1 MPQVCNKRRFLPAK
15 KNNKYTSVKKVFGL
29 FYKDLFLAKRFF
41 IGIGCCAVLFL
52 LEFFFPWLGVIPD
65 LVFWI
70 FVIVVLA
77 DILMLYRVKYGI
89 FAKRH
94 APERLSNSDENE
106 LGIFVENWY
115 PFNVTVGIIDEIPFQ
130 FQKRD
135 VWFNTELN
143 PRQHKM
149 ITYLLR
155 PTKRG
160 EYEFGDI
167 RVYVQSPLG
176 LINRRYNFKQAETL
190 PVYPS
195 FLQMRKY
202 ELMAI
207 SNRLSEIG
215 IKKIRRLG
223 HSLEFEQ
230 VKNYV
235 PGDDFRTINWKATA
249 RQSNLMTNTYTDEKS
264 QHVYC
269 IIDKSRAM
277 KMPFNGLSLLD
288 YAINAS
294 LVLSNVALLKEDKA
308 GLITVGEKLGAV
320 IPADRRRSQIGK
332 ILEVLYKEK
341 TRYLETNMEVVY
353 STVRKVIKQRSLVV
367 FFTNYESMSAMER
380 QLPFLKR
387 IAKFHLLLVVFFENT
402 ELKKLSEEPAADVEG
417 IYIKT
422 IAEKF
427 AYDKKLIVKELA
439 KHNIQSILSA
449 PENLTI
455 NTINR
460 YLEIKA
466 KQKI

>member
-1 MPQVCNKRRFLPAK
+1 M
-15 KNNKYTSVKKVFGL
+15 
-29 FYKDLFLAKRFF
+29 
-41 IGIGCCAVLFL
+41 VLFL
-52 LEFFFPWLGVIPD
+52 FAFFFPWLGVIPE
-65 LVFWI
+65 LVFYT
-70 FVIVVLA
+70 LA
-77 DILMLYRVKYGI
+77 LLFIADLIMLYQTSKGI

-94 APERLSNSDENE
+94 APERLSNSDDND
-106 LGIFVENWY
+106 LGIYIENWY
-115 PFNVTVGIIDEIPFQ
+115 PFNVNIGIIDEIPFQ

-135 VWFNTELN
+135 IWFKTELK
-143 PRQHKM
+143 PRQRKL
-149 ITYLLR
+149 ISYTLR
-155 PTKRG
+155 PTRRG
-160 EYEFGDI
+160 EYEFGYI
-167 RVYVQSPLG
+167 RVYVMSSLG
-176 LINRRYNFKQAETL
+176 LTRRRYNFSQGETL
-190 PVYPS
+190 AVYPS

-207 SNRLSEIG
+207 SNNLSEIG
-215 IKKIRRLG
+215 IKKMRRLG

-235 PGDDFRTINWKATA
+235 QGDDYRTINWKATA
-249 RQSNLMTNTYTDEKS
+249 RQGTLMTNSYTDEKS

-269 IIDKSRAM
+269 VIDKSRAM
-277 KMPFNGLSLLD
+277 KMPFEGLSLLD

-308 GLITVGEKLGAV
+308 GLITVGEKIGAV
-320 IPADRRRSQIGK
+320 IPSDKRPTQINK

-341 TRYLETNMEVVY
+341 TRYLETNMELLY
-353 STVRKVIKQRSLVV
+353 ATIRSVIKQRSLVV
-367 FFTNYESMSAMER
+367 FFTNYESMSALQR

-402 ELKKLSEEPAADVEG
+402 ELKKLNEKPADDVEG

-439 KHNIQSILSA
+439 KYNIQSVLTT
-449 PENLTI
+449 PQNLTI

-460 YLEIKA
+460 YLELKA

>member
-1 MPQVCNKRRFLPAK
+1 
-15 KNNKYTSVKKVFGL
+15 
-29 FYKDLFLAKRFF
+29 
-41 IGIGCCAVLFL
+41 
-52 LEFFFPWLGVIPD
+52 
-65 LVFWI
+65 
-70 FVIVVLA
+70 
-77 DILMLYRVKYGI
+77 MLYRAARGI

-106 LGIFVENWY
+106 LGIYIENRY
-115 PFNVTVGIIDEIPFQ
+115 TFPVSAGIIDEIPFQ
-130 FQKRD
+130 FQKRN
-135 VWFNTELN
+135 VWFKTNLKPGE
-143 PRQHKM
+143 HKL
-149 ITYLLR
+149 IAYTLR
-155 PTKRG
+155 PVKRG
-160 EYEFGDI
+160 EYEFGSI
-167 RVYVQSPLG
+167 RVFVRSPLG
-176 LINRRYNFKQAETL
+176 LVSRRYNFEQAETL

-235 PGDDFRTINWKATA
+235 AGDDYRTINWKATA
-249 RQSNLMTNTYTDEKS
+249 RQGNLMTNSYTDEKS
-264 QHVYC
+264 QQVYC
-269 IIDKSRAM
+269 VIDKSRAM
-277 KMPFNGLSLLD
+277 KMPFDGLSLLD

-308 GLITVGEKLGAV
+308 GLITVSDKIGSV
-320 IPADRRRSQIGK
+320 IAADKKHAQLNR

-341 TRYLETNMEVVY
+341 TRYLETNMEALY
-353 STVRKVIKQRSLVV
+353 NSIRKVIKQRSLVV
-367 FFTNYESMSAMER
+367 FFTNYESMPALQR

-387 IAKFHLLLVVFFENT
+387 ISRFHLLLVVFFENT
-402 ELKKLSEEPAADVEG
+402 ELKQLSEQPANDVED

-427 AYDKKLIVKELA
+427 AYDKKLMVKELA
-439 KHNIQSILSA
+439 KHGIQSILTS
-449 PENLTI
+449 PKNLTI
-455 NTINR
+455 STVNR
-460 YLEIKA
+460 YLELKA

>member
-1 MPQVCNKRRFLPAK
+1 MALG
-15 KNNKYTSVKKVFGL
+15 S
-29 FYKDLFLAKRFF
+29 
-41 IGIGCCAVLFL
+41 CAVIFIFA
-52 LEFFFPWLGVIPD
+52 FFFPWLGIIPELAFYTLLALFFVD
-65 LVFWI
+65 I
-70 FVIVVLA
+70 F
-77 DILMLYRVKYGI
+77 MLYNTARGV

-94 APERLSNSDENE
+94 APERLSNSDDNQ
-106 LGIFVENWY
+106 LGIFIESWY
-115 PFNVTVGIIDEIPFQ
+115 TFNISVGIIDEIPVQ
-130 FQKRD
+130 FQRRD
-135 VWFNTELN
+135 VWFKTTLN
-143 PRQHKM
+143 PRQRK
-149 ITYLLR
+149 IINYTLR

-160 EYEFGDI
+160 EYEFGFVRI
-167 RVYVQSPLG
+167 YVQSPIG
-176 LINRRYNFKQAETL
+176 LINRRFNFNQAETL

-207 SNRLSEIG
+207 SNRLTDIG
-215 IKKIRRLG
+215 VKKIRRLG
-223 HSLEFEQ
+223 HSMEFEQ

-235 PGDDFRTINWKATA
+235 QGDDYRTINWKATA
-249 RQSNLMTNTYTDEKS
+249 RQGNLMVNNYTDEKS

-269 IIDKSRAM
+269 IIEKSRAM
-277 KMPFNGLSLLD
+277 KMPFDGLSLLD

-294 LVLSNVALLKEDKA
+294 LVLLNVALLKEDKA
-308 GLITVGEKLGAV
+308 GLITVGEKLGSI
-320 IPADRRRSQIGK
+320 IPADRRPTQINK

-341 TRYLETNMEVVY
+341 TRYLEVNMEALY
-353 STVRKVIKQRSLVV
+353 STVRSVIKQRSLVI
-367 FFTNYESMSAMER
+367 FFTNYESMPALER

-402 ELKKLSEEPAADVEG
+402 ELKKVSEKPATDVEG

-439 KHNIQSILSA
+439 KHNIQSILST
-449 PENLTI
+449 PQNLTI

-466 KQKI
+466 KQGI

>member
-1 MPQVCNKRRFLPAK
+1 M
-15 KNNKYTSVKKVFGL
+15 GL
-29 FYKDLFLAKRFF
+29 GA
-41 IGIGCCAVLFL
+41 CVVLFML
-52 LEFFFPWLGVIPD
+52 AFFFPWLGILPE
-65 LVFWI
+65 LAFWTLTFLTFI
-70 FVIVVLA
+70 DGL
-77 DILMLYRVKYGI
+77 LLYRTSKGL

-106 LGIFVENWY
+106 LGIYIENWY
-115 PFNVTVGIIDEIPFQ
+115 PFNINVGIIDEIPFQ

-135 VWFNTELN
+135 VWFKTALK
-143 PRQHKM
+143 PRQHKL
-149 ITYLLR
+149 ISYLLR

-167 RVYVQSPLG
+167 RVFVKSPIG
-176 LINRRYNFKQAETL
+176 LIRRRYNFKQAETL

-207 SNRLSEIG
+207 SNHLTDIG

-235 PGDDFRTINWKATA
+235 QGDDYRTINWKATA
-249 RQSNLMTNTYTDEKS
+249 RQGSLMTNAYTDEKS

-269 IIDKSRAM
+269 IIEKSRAM
-277 KMPFNGLSLLD
+277 KMPFDGLSLLD

-308 GLITVGEKLGAV
+308 GLITVAEKMGAV
-320 IPADRRRSQIGK
+320 IPADRRPAHLNK

-341 TRYLETNMEVVY
+341 TRYLETNMELLY
-353 STVRKVIKQRSLVV
+353 TTVRTVIKQRSLVV
-367 FFTNYESMSAMER
+367 FFTNYESMSALQR

-402 ELKKLSEEPAADVEG
+402 ELKKLSEKTADDVEG

-422 IAEKF
+422 VAEKF

-439 KHNIQSILSA
+439 KYNIQSILST
-449 PENLTI
+449 PQNLTV

-466 KQKI
+466 RQKI

>member
-1 MPQVCNKRRFLPAK
+1 M
-15 KNNKYTSVKKVFGL
+15 KKVFRL
-29 FYKDLFLAKRFF
+29 FYTDLFLTSRLF
-41 IGIGCCAVLFL
+41 IGLGCCVVLFMFA
-52 LEFFFPWLGVIPD
+52 FFFPWFDIIPE
-65 LVFWI
+65 LVFNTLI
-70 FVIVVLA
+70 LLTLA
-77 DILMLYRVKYGI
+77 DILMLYRSPKGV

-94 APERLSNSDENE
+94 APERLSNSDDNE
-106 LGIFVENWY
+106 LGIYIENWY
-115 PFNVTVGIIDEIPFQ
+115 PFNINVGIIDEIPFQ

-135 VWFNTELN
+135 IWFKTFLK
-143 PRQHKM
+143 PRQRKL
-149 ITYLLR
+149 ISYTLR
-155 PTKRG
+155 PTRRG
-160 EYEFGDI
+160 EYEFGYI
-167 RVYVQSPLG
+167 RVYVMSPLG
-176 LINRRYNFKQAETL
+176 LVRRRYNFSQGETL
-190 PVYPS
+190 AVYPS

-207 SNRLSEIG
+207 SNNLSEIG

-235 PGDDFRTINWKATA
+235 QGDDYRTINWKATA
-249 RQSNLMTNTYTDEKS
+249 RQGNLMTNSYTDEKS

-269 IIDKSRAM
+269 VIDKSRAM
-277 KMPFNGLSLLD
+277 KMPFEGLSLLD

-294 LVLSNVALLKEDKA
+294 LVLSNIALLKEDKA
-308 GLITVGEKLGAV
+308 GLITVAEKIGAV
-320 IPADRRRSQIGK
+320 IPAERRPTQINK

-341 TRYLETNMEVVY
+341 TRYLETNLELLY
-353 STVRKVIKQRSLVV
+353 ATIRNIIKQRSLVV
-367 FFTNYESMSAMER
+367 FFTNYESMSALQR

-402 ELKKLSEEPAADVEG
+402 ELKKVSESPAGDVEE

-439 KHNIQSILSA
+439 KHNIQSILTS
-449 PENLTI
+449 PQNLTV

-460 YLEIKA
+460 YLELKA

>member
-1 MPQVCNKRRFLPAK
+1 MK
-15 KNNKYTSVKKVFGL
+15 KFFNL
-29 FYKDLFLAKRFF
+29 FYKDLFLTNRVFA
-41 IGIGCCAVLFL
+41 GLGCCAVLFVFA
-52 LEFFFPWLGVIPD
+52 FFFPWLGIIPQ
-65 LVFWI
+65 LVFYALILLI
-70 FVIVVLA
+70 FIDL
-77 DILMLYRVKYGI
+77 LMLYRTAKGV

-94 APERLSNSDENE
+94 APERLSNSDDNE

-115 PFNVTVGIIDEIPFQ
+115 PFNISIGIIDEIPFQ

-135 VWFNTELN
+135 IWFKTDLN
-143 PRQHKM
+143 PRQRKL
-149 ITYLLR
+149 INYILR

-160 EYEFGDI
+160 EYAFGAI
-167 RVYVQSPLG
+167 RVYVRTPLS
-176 LINRRYNFKQAETL
+176 LISRRYSFAQAETL

-207 SNRLSEIG
+207 SNHLSDMG

-235 PGDDFRTINWKATA
+235 QGDDYRTINWKATA
-249 RQSNLMTNTYTDEKS
+249 RRGGLMTNSYMDEKS

-269 IIDKSRAM
+269 IIEKSRAM
-277 KMPFNGLSLLD
+277 KMPFDGLSLLD

-308 GLITVGEKLGAV
+308 GLITIAEKIGAV
-320 IPADRRRSQIGK
+320 VPADRHYTQLNK
-332 ILEVLYKEK
+332 ILEVLYREK
-341 TRYLETNMEVVY
+341 TAYLETNMELLY
-353 STVRKVIKQRSLVV
+353 STVRSVIKQRSLVV
-367 FFTNYESMSAMER
+367 FFTNYESMSALER
-380 QLPFLKR
+380 QLPFLRR
-387 IAKFHLLLVVFFENT
+387 ISKFHLLLVVFFENT
-402 ELKKLSEEPAADVEG
+402 ELKKLSEKPAGDVEE

-439 KHNIQSILSA
+439 KYNIQSILST
-449 PENLTI
+449 PKNLTV

>member
-1 MPQVCNKRRFLPAK
+1 MK
-15 KNNKYTSVKKVFGL
+15 KLFNL
-29 FYKDLFLAKRFF
+29 FYTDLFLTGRLFAALACGAVFF
-41 IGIGCCAVLFL
+41 VFA
-52 LEFFFPWLGVIPD
+52 FFFPWLGVLPWAFVLTLLIIW
-65 LVFWI
+65 LV
-70 FVIVVLA
+70 
-77 DILMLYRVKYGI
+77 DILMLYKSNSL
-89 FAKRH
+89 FARRH
-94 APERLSNSDENE
+94 APERLSNSDDNE
-106 LGIFVENWY
+106 LGIYIENRY
-115 PFNVTVGIIDEIPFQ
+115 SFNISVGIIDEIPFQ

-135 VWFNTELN
+135 IWFKSDLKPN
-143 PRQHKM
+143 QHKL
-149 ITYLLR
+149 INYLLR

-167 RVYVQSPLG
+167 RVYVQSPIG

-190 PVYPS
+190 PVYPA

-207 SNRLSEIG
+207 SNRLNEIG

-235 PGDDFRTINWKATA
+235 AGDDYRTINWKATA
-249 RQSNLMTNTYTDEKS
+249 RHGNLMTNNYTDEKS

-269 IIDKSRAM
+269 VIDKSRAM
-277 KMPFNGLSLLD
+277 KMPFDGLSLLD

-294 LVLSNVALLKEDKA
+294 LVLSSVALLKEDKA
-308 GLITVGEKLGAV
+308 GLITISERQGAV
-320 IPADRRRSQIGK
+320 IPADRKHTQLNK

-341 TRYLETNMEVVY
+341 TRYLETNMELLY
-353 STVRKVIKQRSLVV
+353 TTIRGVIKQRSLVV
-367 FFTNYESMSAMER
+367 FFTNYESMSALNR
-380 QLPFLKR
+380 QLPVLKR

-402 ELKKLSEEPAADVEG
+402 ELKALSTQHAEDVEG
-417 IYIKT
+417 IYVKT

-427 AYDKKLIVKELA
+427 ANDKKVIVRELA
-439 KHNIQSILSA
+439 KHGIQSILSA
-449 PENLTI
+449 PKDLNV

-466 KQKI
+466 KQRL